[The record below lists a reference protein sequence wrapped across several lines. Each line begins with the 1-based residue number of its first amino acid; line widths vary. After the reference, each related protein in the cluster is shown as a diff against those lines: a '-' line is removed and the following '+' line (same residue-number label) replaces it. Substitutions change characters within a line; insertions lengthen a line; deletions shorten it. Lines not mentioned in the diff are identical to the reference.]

1 MELADIYQ
9 QFKRIDYDY
18 DLISGNVK
26 KVSYQTGEPDQ
37 FHHRY
42 WYDADNR
49 ITLVETSDDNI
60 NWQQDAKYFYYKHGP
75 LARVELGNDKVQ
87 ALDYA
92 YTLQGWLKGVNSD
105 ALDASRDIGKDGD
118 VNLTEINPN
127 QFVGADQFGFSLG
140 YYQGDYTPVGGANA
154 QFLSNMAGSTFA
166 TAQVGLYNGNISH
179 MVNSSR
185 HVNNQIDVISM
196 GFAYQYDQLNRIRN
210 MVTYEGLENNT
221 WSSADSPTASSSYTY
236 DKNGNLETLNRSNRN
251 SAP

>member
-1 MELADIYQ
+1 MHRIVELADIGQ
-9 QFKRIDYDY
+9 QYKRIDYEY

-49 ITLVETSDDNI
+49 ITHVETSDDNI

-105 ALDASRDIGKDGD
+105 APDASRDIGKDGD
-118 VNLTEINPN
+118 VNLT
-127 QFVGADQFGFSLG
+127 
-140 YYQGDYTPVGGANA
+140 
-154 QFLSNMAGSTFA
+154 
-166 TAQVGLYNGNISH
+166 
-179 MVNSSR
+179 
-185 HVNNQIDVISM
+185 
-196 GFAYQYDQLNRIRN
+196 
-210 MVTYEGLENNT
+210 
-221 WSSADSPTASSSYTY
+221 
-236 DKNGNLETLNRSNRN
+236 
-251 SAP
+251 